1 MKSMYCHGCRGRP
14 TVRLALPKLFLRTN
28 SSTTSASQT
37 TNYTDYFDITSKY
50 NPNLEEMTFARLWIA
65 ATNGSGLASARLPGI
80 GFSLPWG

>member
-37 TNYTDYFDITSKY
+37 TDRTRHFESVGETVLILSYWLCCLLWFVHLRRKE
-50 NPNLEEMTFARLWIA
+50 PEGRLELKMER
-65 ATNGSGLASARLPGI
+65 
-80 GFSLPWG
+80 